1 MKNLRHYLAWT
12 LLSTMFLGGCLN
24 TQVPTGTPPQVIV
37 PSTDSQQEELMESDE
52 ILEQTYTTQLIEHA
66 YIEPE
71 SVIAIPILLEP

>member
-52 ILEQTYTTQLIEHA
+52 ILEYMVEVDETNLEIDSLINE
-66 YIEPE
+66 YEEIQQ
-71 SVIAIPILLEP
+71 

>member
-37 PSTDSQQEELMESDE
+37 PSTDTQQEELMESDE
-52 ILEQTYTTQLIEHA
+52 ILEYMVEVDETNLEIDRLINE
-66 YIEPE
+66 YEEIQQ
-71 SVIAIPILLEP
+71 